1 MDEVLKEESCIAGWW
16 ITARAA
22 VRVLVI
28 LFGIVLAGN
37 PALRDMAQDFLNAP
51 IVPKAKSEG
60 RSSVGSKQDGRVLK
74 PDKAVMRDE
83 KKLIFENP
91 FSDEEAVSDE
101 LLAAASVP
109 EMPLQLPYISDEE
122 EVYLAEVLEETIPAA
137 EKEILPE
144 ENLPEISS
152 DSQIMARPIIPDT
165 IKSDE
170 AATGRALDAPMNTEP
185 DDFMKMEIMNTE
197 PDDFVNTDNSM
208 KTETMKAEPNDSV
221 KTEIVN
227 TEPDDSMKTEIM
239 NTEPDDSVKTETVVP
254 QPEISVAEKP
264 VDDTVKAEVTVP
276 KEEPVVSGNTENDS
290 TASEITAQDPSV
302 SEPVISD
309 PSADDSSVTEP
320 IAQEPET
327 SVPDVTDEVTS
338 NDGEDSGGAEEII
351 SCFLLDDAGML
362 YGFLP
367 EYAEIPDGCLV
378 LPEECTGIR
387 SGAFSGCG
395 AGILELY
402 IPAGAATIEEGAF
415 AGLNFLEW
423 IEVDSGNPVYTTD
436 SGVLFDSTMSV
447 LLAFPSAW
455 TEGYAVPG
463 SVTRI
468 AARAFENTSISILDV
483 RACRNLSFDA
493 NAFGASA
500 GSGVRLIVPPA
511 DYQVYEEILSGYA
524 VEITQ

>member
-74 PDKAVMRDE
+74 PDQAVMRDE

-91 FSDEEAVSDE
+91 FSDEEAVPDE

-197 PDDFVNTDNSM
+197 PDD
-208 KTETMKAEPNDSV
+208 
-221 KTEIVN
+221 
-227 TEPDDSMKTEIM
+227 SMKTEIM

-309 PSADDSSVTEP
+309 PPADDSSVTEP

-351 SCFLLDDAGML
+351 SCFLLDDVGML

>member
-74 PDKAVMRDE
+74 PDQAVMRDE
-83 KKLIFENP
+83 KELIFKNP
-91 FSDEEAVSDE
+91 VSDEEAVSDE

-122 EVYLAEVLEETIPAA
+122 EIYLAEVLVETIPAA

-170 AATGRALDAPMNTEP
+170 AAKGRALDAPMNTEP
-185 DDFMKMEIMNTE
+185 DDFMKTEIMNME
-197 PDDFVNTDNSM
+197 PDDFVNTD
-208 KTETMKAEPNDSV
+208 
-221 KTEIVN
+221 
-227 TEPDDSMKTEIM
+227 DSMKTEIM
-239 NTEPDDSVKTETVVP
+239 KTEPDDSVKTEIMKTESDDSMKTETVVP

-264 VDDTVKAEVTVP
+264 VDDTAKAEVTVP

-309 PSADDSSVTEP
+309 PPADDSSVTEP
-320 IAQEPET
+320 IAPEPET

-395 AGILELY
+395 AGILEIY

-483 RACRNLSFDA
+483 RACRNLSFDD

-500 GSGVRLIVPPA
+500 GSGVRLLVPPA